1 MCFVPLSCWHSVLFF
16 LRMCQYKTLIYK
28 KLLWVKKF
36 SGYLAAMT
44 WGAEEIVD
52 LQPEVDNIGQV
63 LGEDLDDYKRRG

>member
-52 LQPEVDNIGQV
+52 LQPEVAKYV
-63 LGEDLDDYKRRG
+63 LKAHRGSQICLAS